1 MATFFR
7 SATDQIVGTTEVLLV
22 TAGASSRLTVI
33 GLSLTNMTESIVMAT
48 IRIEESSTTTYFI
61 KDVIIPP
68 NQSLRAVNGGEK
80 LIIPPSGSLY
90 VVSNTPDSLDVV
102 MSYVEIV

>member
-7 SATDQIVGTTEVLLV
+7 SSTDQVVGTTEVQLV
-22 TAGASSRLTVI
+22 SAGAGSRLTII
-33 GLSLTNMTESIVMAT
+33 GLSLTNMTEGIVMGT
-48 IRIEESSTTTYFI
+48 IRLEEASTSTYFI

-80 LIIPPSGSLY
+80 LIIPPNGSLY
-90 VVSNTPDSLDVV
+90 VVSNTPESLDVV
-102 MSYVEIV
+102 LSYVEIV